1 MATQGPTATT
11 YDASSFTNVKAW
23 AGSVTGINAALA
35 AFGWVQTSDSNQ
47 IDWTNATVAPFASS
61 AYPNTVLATNATA
74 GAPVSPYVINL
85 RGNWV
90 TSTTYNYLDV
100 VRSTVGGGGTGN
112 DYILTRTPFV
122 VTNVVVTAGVATITA
137 ANN

>member
-35 AFGWVQTSDSNQ
+35 AFGWVQSADSNQ
-47 IDWTNATVAPFASS
+47 IDWANATVAPYGSS

-74 GAPVSPYVINL
+74 GGPVSPYLINA

-90 TSTTYNYLDV
+90 SETLTSVANASG
-100 VRSTVGGGGTGN
+100 ST
-112 DYILTRTPFV
+112 
-122 VTNVVVTAGVATITA
+122 
-137 ANN
+137 